1 MITRRVVIKLSGES
15 LASGRDFAMYH
26 GIADQLA
33 RIRHAGIDVAVVVGG
48 GNLFRGARD
57 SQNLGIPEAKGD
69 RIGMYATGFNGMI
82 IAALCEERNVQVA
95 EITRGP
101 CVGFGLPNPTTDQIR
116 AAISAGAVPI
126 ISGGLGETGISTDGP
141 AVKLGI
147 DIDAN
152 TVIMAKHGVSHAY
165 TADPRKEPK
174 AARPIGVIKASEAL
188 ADGLAVVDQYA
199 LELCRDSRTAIHI
212 IGAADP
218 RDLYRASRGDRL
230 GSLIMPEIEEQLIAV

>member
-15 LASGRDFAMYH
+15 LASDRDFAMYH

-33 RIRHAGIDVAVVVGG
+33 KIRHAGIDVAVVVGG
-48 GNLFRGARD
+48 GNLFRGSRD
-57 SQNLGIPEAKGD
+57 SKALRIPQAQGD

-82 IAALCEERNVQVA
+82 IAALCEERQIQVA

-101 CVGFGLPNPTTDQIR
+101 CVGFGIPNATTSQVR
-116 AAISAGAVPI
+116 AALSEGAVPI
-126 ISGGLGETGISTDGP
+126 ISGGLGEPGLSTDGP

-147 DIDAN
+147 DIDADA
-152 TVIMAKHGVSHAY
+152 VIMAKHGVSGAY
-165 TADPRKEPK
+165 TADPRKEK
-174 AARPIGVIKASEAL
+174 SARPIGVIKASEAI

-230 GSLIMPEIEEQLIAV
+230 GSLIMPENEEQLIAV